1 MGDERSIVIQRNVL
15 APLHPSPHLTTSHRS
30 SRMIRSQSRLLSAVL
45 GAAAILGMAATAGAQ
60 DVDALRKKYMLTV
73 PEAGAAQTTSNFF
86 IGAPGA
92 STATP
97 LAFGP
102 NWGDAFVG
110 GGYQAS
116 TRGVHLAN
124 GTNTANG
131 QDDGSVS
138 AGFGIGNS
146 SDFLSLET
154 VITSLSTFR
163 SGFFNRTAFSFQLSR
178 MLDNTSALAVGV
190 ENAFIAGGGHT
201 DGTDSWYAVAS
212 KVFVMDG
219 TSGGLFKA
227 VTASAGLGNGRFRFI
242 GDVAN
247 NKKTVNAFASAS
259 LLVHEQVSVIAD
271 YTGQDVNL
279 GLSIVPFKA
288 FPIIFTP
295 AIADITQTASQSARF
310 VMGVG
315 IGMHF

>member
-1 MGDERSIVIQRNVL
+1 
-15 APLHPSPHLTTSHRS
+15 
-30 SRMIRSQSRLLSAVL
+30 MIRSQSRLFSAVL
-45 GAAAILGMAATAGAQ
+45 GAAAILGMAANAGAQ

-73 PEAGAAQTTSNFF
+73 PEAGAGQTAQNFF
-86 IGAPGA
+86 LGAPGA

-116 TRGVHLAN
+116 TRGVRQAN
-124 GTNTANG
+124 GTISANG
-131 QDDGSVS
+131 QNDGSVS

-146 SDFLSLET
+146 RDFISLET

-163 SGFFNRTAFSFQLSR
+163 SGFGNRTAFSFQASR
-178 MLDNTSALAVGV
+178 MLGNTAAVAVGI
-190 ENAFIAGGGHT
+190 ENAFIAGGGQT

-212 KVFVMDG
+212 KVFMMEG
-219 TSGGLFKA
+219 TSSGFFKA
-227 VTASAGLGNGRFRFI
+227 VTLSAGAGNGRFRFI
-242 GDVAN
+242 DDVAN
-247 NKKTVNAFASAS
+247 NNKTVNVFGNAS
-259 LLVHEQVSVIAD
+259 LLVHEQVSIIAD
-271 YTGQDVNL
+271 YTGQDLNL
-279 GLSIVPFKA
+279 GLSIVPFKS
-288 FPIIFTP
+288 FPLIFTP
-295 AIADITQTASQSARF
+295 ALADVTQTASQSARF